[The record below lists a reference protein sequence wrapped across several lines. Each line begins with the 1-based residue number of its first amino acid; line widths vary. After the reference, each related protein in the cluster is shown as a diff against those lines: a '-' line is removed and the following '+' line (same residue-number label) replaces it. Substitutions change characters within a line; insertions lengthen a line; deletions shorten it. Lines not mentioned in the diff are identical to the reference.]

1 MNEIL
6 TTIQNATPALA
17 AVIIGLLFTVRSQGK
32 EIEQLKKR
40 VEKYD
45 NMEISTRLLVIANDI
60 KWIKEKMGGN
70 G

>member
-1 MNEIL
+1 MSEIL
-6 TTIQNATPALA
+6 ATVQNATPALA

-45 NMEISTRLLVIANDI
+45 SMELGTKLANI
-60 KWIKEKMGGN
+60 EVNIEWIKRKLEEG
-70 G
+70 

>member
-6 TTIQNATPALA
+6 ATIQNATPALA
-17 AVIIGLLFTVRSQGK
+17 AVIVGLLFTVRTQGK

-45 NMEISTRLLVIANDI
+45 SMELGTKLANI
-60 KWIKEKMGGN
+60 EVNIEWIKRKLEDG
-70 G
+70 

>member
-6 TTIQNATPALA
+6 ATIQNATPALA

-45 NMEISTRLLVIANDI
+45 SMELGTKLANI
-60 KWIKEKMGGN
+60 EVNIEWIKRKLEDG
-70 G
+70 

>member
-6 TTIQNATPALA
+6 ATIQNATPALA

-45 NMEISTRLLVIANDI
+45 SMELGTKLANI
-60 KWIKEKMGGN
+60 EVNIEWIKRKLEEG
-70 G
+70 

>member
-6 TTIQNATPALA
+6 ATIQNATPALA

-45 NMEISTRLLVIANDI
+45 SMELGMKLANI
-60 KWIKEKMGGN
+60 EVNIEWIKRKLEEG
-70 G
+70 

>member
-6 TTIQNATPALA
+6 ATVQNATPALA

-45 NMEISTRLLVIANDI
+45 SMELGTKLANI
-60 KWIKEKMGGN
+60 EVNIEWIKRKLEEG
-70 G
+70 

>member
-1 MNEIL
+1 MSEIL
-6 TTIQNATPALA
+6 STINNATPALA

-45 NMEISTRLLVIANDI
+45 SMELGTKLANI
-60 KWIKEKMGGN
+60 EVNIEWIKRKLEEG
-70 G
+70 

>member
-1 MNEIL
+1 MNGIL
-6 TTIQNATPALA
+6 ATIQNATPALA

-45 NMEISTRLLVIANDI
+45 SMELGTKLANI
-60 KWIKEKMGGN
+60 EVNIEWIKRKLEDG
-70 G
+70 

>member
-6 TTIQNATPALA
+6 ATVQNATPALA
-17 AVIIGLLFTVRSQGK
+17 AVIVGLLFTVRTQGK

-45 NMEISTRLLVIANDI
+45 AMELGTKLANI
-60 KWIKEKMGGN
+60 EVNIEWIKRKLEEG
-70 G
+70 

>member
-1 MNEIL
+1 MSEIL
-6 TTIQNATPALA
+6 STIQNATPALA

-45 NMEISTRLLVIANDI
+45 SMELGTKLANI
-60 KWIKEKMGGN
+60 EVNIEWIKRKLEEG
-70 G
+70 

>member
-1 MNEIL
+1 MNGIL
-6 TTIQNATPALA
+6 ATIQNATPALA

-45 NMEISTRLLVIANDI
+45 SMELGTKLANI
-60 KWIKEKMGGN
+60 EVNIEWIKRKLEEG
-70 G
+70 